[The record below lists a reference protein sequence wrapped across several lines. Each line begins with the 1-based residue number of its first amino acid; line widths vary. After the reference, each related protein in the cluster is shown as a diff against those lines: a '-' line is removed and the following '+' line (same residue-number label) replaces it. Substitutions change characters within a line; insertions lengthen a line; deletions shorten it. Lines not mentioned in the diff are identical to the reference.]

1 MSNILTHSQ
10 KLDKF
15 RNELEAKII
24 RKVKRQ
30 VRYSK
35 HLTCKAI
42 LIKDA
47 NVNLDGDRWL
57 EEVTR
62 TELVDNKGYSYQY
75 GVLSI
80 KDLCEVADEIFWPGL
95 NK

>member
-35 HLTCKAI
+35 HQTCKAI

-57 EEVTR
+57 EEVTP
-62 TELVDNKGYSYQY
+62 TDLIDNHGYSYNY
-75 GVLSI
+75 CALSLEE
-80 KDLCEVADEIFWPGL
+80 LCEVADEIFWPGL